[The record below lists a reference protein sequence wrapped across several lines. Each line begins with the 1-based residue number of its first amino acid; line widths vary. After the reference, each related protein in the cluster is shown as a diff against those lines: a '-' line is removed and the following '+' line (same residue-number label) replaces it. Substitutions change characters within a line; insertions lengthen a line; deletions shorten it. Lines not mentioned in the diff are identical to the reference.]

1 MKTELLARVPN
12 HTSLSEHLTEQILG
26 LIRKAKLEPGHRL
39 PSVKELAEK
48 FSVAAPTLRE
58 ALRRL
63 EAMGVVDIR
72 HGSGIYVHQS
82 VERLMLSNPYYG
94 TLDKQTITDLMA
106 ARLLIEP
113 ELAELATHRAADRAL
128 SELEQLLNKAEQYL
142 SGSDEDDVVLAEIN
156 MAFHRGIAASSG
168 NTVLSHVIM
177 SLTELH
183 IKEQMVV
190 LNLYNNRKRDHEQHK
205 GILKAIKERKPRK
218 ARDLMAQHLQDVR
231 AVIEAKL

>member
-1 MKTELLARVPN
+1 MKTELLARVSSY
-12 HTSLSEHLTEQILG
+12 TSLSEHLTEQILG
-26 LIRKAKLEPGHRL
+26 LIRKDNLEPGNRL
-39 PSVKELAEK
+39 PSVKEMAEK

-63 EAMGVVDIR
+63 EAMGVVAIR
-72 HGSGIYVHQS
+72 HGSGIYVQS
-82 VERLMLSNPYYG
+82 RERLMLSNPYYG
-94 TLDKQTITDLMA
+94 TLDKQIITDLME

-113 ELAELATHRAADRAL
+113 ELAELATRRADDSAL
-128 SELEQLLNKAEQYL
+128 SGLEQLLNKAEQYL
-142 SGSDEDDVVLAEIN
+142 SGSDDDDLVLGEIN
-156 MAFHRGIAASSG
+156 MAFHRGIAAASA

-183 IKEQMVV
+183 IKEQMAV
-190 LNLYNNRKRDHEQHK
+190 LSLYNNRRRDHEQHK

-218 ARDLMAQHLQDVR
+218 ARELMVQHLQDVR

>member
-1 MKTELLARVPN
+1 MRTELLARGPSY
-12 HTSLSEHLTEQILG
+12 TSLSEHLTEQILG
-26 LIRKAKLEPGHRL
+26 LIRKDNLEPGNRL

-48 FSVAAPTLRE
+48 FAVAAPTLRE

-63 EAMGVVDIR
+63 EAMGVVEIR
-72 HGSGIYVHQS
+72 HGSGIYVCQS
-82 VERLMLSNPYYG
+82 MERLMLSNPYYG

-113 ELAELATHRAADRAL
+113 ELAELAAHRADNASL
-128 SELEQLLNKAEQYL
+128 SELEQLLSNAEQHL
-142 SGSDEDDVVLAEIN
+142 SGSEDDDVALGKIN
-156 MAFHRGIAASSG
+156 MAFHRGIAAASG

-190 LNLYNNRKRDHEQHK
+190 LSLYNNRKRDHEQHK
-205 GILKAIKERKPRK
+205 GILRAIKGRKPRK